1 MRVPR
6 CCTTGRPS
14 RRVRAGSCGAVE
26 LVRAVRSWR
35 RAWSEQSTSRTAF
48 HNALRGLEPCAHAV
62 GSGFFPAGWNRSKP
76 PLLTFAL
83 ETKPSLTEFAR
94 DSHGSTEWGLPPV
107 WSEPALRSPGEAFA
121 APCAGP
127 AVSLPSL
134 RCGGRHQP
142 HLPAFA
148 RRVEKRPITH
158 ARSSV
163 AVYAPRAVLTRLALH
178 GGCHR
183 GPIRRR
189 DFSIF
194 SGENVRS
201 ALQLP

>member
-14 RRVRAGSCGAVE
+14 RRVRVGSCGAVG

-35 RAWSEQSTSRTAF
+35 RDWSEQSTSRTAF
-48 HNALRGLEPCAHAV
+48 HNALRRLEPRGHAV
-62 GSGFFPAGWNRSKP
+62 GSGFLPTGRNWSEP
-76 PLLTFAL
+76 PLLTLAL
-83 ETKPSLTEFAR
+83 EAEPSLTEFAR

-107 WSEPALRSPGEAFA
+107 RSEPALRSPRKGFA
-121 APCAGP
+121 APGAGP

-163 AVYAPRAVLTRLALH
+163 AVYAPRSVLTFLALQ
-178 GGCHR
+178 GGCHGR
-183 GPIRRR
+183 RIRRR

-194 SGENVRS
+194 SRENVRS
-201 ALQLP
+201 ALQFP